1 MEYLQFIS
9 SLIILC
15 FLFLENHEVR
25 NIGFYTTIQ
34 EIIGL
39 IVVSTSPRIFRL
51 LLFSTLCTS
60 CRYCKSLA
68 LFSPVDLLL

>member
-25 NIGFYTTIQ
+25 NIGFYTMIQ

-39 IVVSTSPRIFRL
+39 IAVSTSPGIHA
-51 LLFSTLCTS
+51 
-60 CRYCKSLA
+60 K
-68 LFSPVDLLL
+68 